1 VANQGHCHCHLY
13 FKEPGEIKPM
23 DIWSL
28 FRMSD
33 PPPIRPDASR
43 GLAPVNGSGPQV
55 LILGSF
61 PSVLSLEKR
70 EYYGNPKNRFWA
82 IIEELFGVPAAF
94 PYPDRVSLLTRHGIA
109 LWDVVRT
116 CERPGS
122 ADSRIRHPAPNDIA
136 GFARAH
142 PTLRLVALNGST
154 AGRLYHRFAEVPD
167 LPSVTL
173 PSTSPANAAVAFG
186 EKVQRWREGLAK
198 GTV

>member
-1 VANQGHCHCHLY
+1 
-13 FKEPGEIKPM
+13 
-23 DIWSL
+23 
-28 FRMSD
+28 MSG
-33 PPPIRPDASR
+33 PPPIRPDGFP
-43 GLAPVNGSGPQV
+43 GLAPVTGSEPRV

-82 IIEELFGVPAAF
+82 IMEELFGVPATLT
-94 PYPDRVSLLTRHGIA
+94 YPDRIALLTQHGIA

-122 ADSRIRHPAPNDIA
+122 ADSRIKNPAPNDIA

-186 EKVQRWREGLAK
+186 EKVQRWREGLTK